1 MLAYHNVGDTEK
13 ATEAFHM
20 FSQRCRSDDQLDRVR
35 DVAGSILDDS
45 GLVN

>member
-1 MLAYHNVGDTEK
+1 MKRLMTSALVLSVMLI
-13 ATEAFHM
+13 AFPTGA
-20 FSQRCRSDDQLDRVR
+20 QQKLG